1 MKTKKEKFLAE
12 LSKVNTTKKVSLK
25 SNAKKITLS
34 AVDNIR
40 EALDMTY
47 FEEEVYEK
55 IDEAQSLMIAAR
67 DIFRFEMAQGLGTAE
82 DEIMFLK
89 GQLDELGVEYPS
101 EITEFESEIA
111 QRESTFEEVRRRFE
125 DMGYDP
131 IS

>member
-34 AVDNIR
+34 AVDTIR

-111 QRESTFEEVRRRFE
+111 ERESTFEEVRRRFQ

>member
-34 AVDNIR
+34 AVDTIR

-67 DIFRFEMAQGLGTAE
+67 DIFRFDMATNLGTAE

-111 QRESTFEEVRRRFE
+111 ERESTFEEVRRRFQ

>member
-67 DIFRFEMAQGLGTAE
+67 DIFRFDMATNLGTAE

-101 EITEFESEIA
+101 EINEFESEIA